1 MPEMM
6 ETPAM
11 RAGLAMTILLVV
23 ITFAFW
29 LLGRLRDYTTQDQHR
44 RSEGL
49 GNLEEMLRKGE
60 ISEAEF
66 RTIQSSA
73 RSHLASSHSTTSPP
87 VRSPEARFNQPNT
100 DQPKPGPP
108 ESETTPS

>member
-1 MPEMM
+1 MPDMI

-29 LLGRLRDYTTQDQHR
+29 LLGRLRDYTTQDQHQG
-44 RSEGL
+44 SEGL

-73 RSHLASSHSTTSPP
+73 RTHLASSLSTTSPP
-87 VRSPEARFNQPNT
+87 VRSPKPSFNRPST
-100 DQPKPGPP
+100 DQSKPDSSA
-108 ESETTPS
+108 SETPSS